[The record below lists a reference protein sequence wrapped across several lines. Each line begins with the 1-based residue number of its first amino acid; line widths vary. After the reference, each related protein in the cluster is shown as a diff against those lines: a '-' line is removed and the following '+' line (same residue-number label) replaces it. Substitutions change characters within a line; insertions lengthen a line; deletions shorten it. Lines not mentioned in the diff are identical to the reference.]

1 MCCFE
6 VSIMFWWWI
15 FISFQVCQ
23 SFMKFLRNFALHDF
37 LISGAVIFLLTY
49 QGEEV
54 RVAVFQ
60 GGSVCLK
67 VDVSHCSH
75 ILFTFPHFTSFWDVL
90 EGLKTRKSK
99 KMCLSSYS
107 LMAVG
112 ETQQAEARPGP
123 DWSSSVAALL
133 SLVQTGHVTGASK
146 DGRLGKLARDLERVI
161 FGNYHEAMLRLSL
174 SKSCWQEKCSFIVHG
189 SAIFLNS

>member
-1 MCCFE
+1 
-6 VSIMFWWWI
+6 MFWWWVS
-15 FISFQVCQ
+15 ISFQVCQ
-23 SFMKFLRNFALHDF
+23 SFLKFLRNFALHDF
-37 LISGAVIFLLTY
+37 LISGAVIFLRTY

-54 RVAVFQ
+54 GVAVFQ

-112 ETQQAEARPGP
+112 ETHNKLKQGRALIGRPP
-123 DWSSSVAALL
+123 SQPCSHWSKLVTWRAQVKMADWANW
-133 SLVQTGHVTGASK
+133 
-146 DGRLGKLARDLERVI
+146 LETWW
-161 FGNYHEAMLRLSL
+161 E
-174 SKSCWQEKCSFIVHG
+174 
-189 SAIFLNS
+189 